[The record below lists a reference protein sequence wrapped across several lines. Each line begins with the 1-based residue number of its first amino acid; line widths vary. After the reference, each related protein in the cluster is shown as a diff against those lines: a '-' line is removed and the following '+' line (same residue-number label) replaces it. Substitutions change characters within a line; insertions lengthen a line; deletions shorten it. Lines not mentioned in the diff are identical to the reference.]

1 MKKIF
6 LDSKLIKY
14 FIVDARGK
22 IIKTGDRTPSTWE
35 GTTVKLDSLE
45 VGEPLELT
53 FNGKVYTKLN
63 YNTTKIEE
71 IN

>member
-6 LDSKLIKY
+6 VKSKEIKY
-14 FIVDARGK
+14 FIVDERGRILK
-22 IIKTGDRTPSTWE
+22 SGGRITSTWE
-35 GTTVKLDSLE
+35 GTTVKISSLE